1 MSTVL
6 RKRHASL
13 MRSAAFAAT
22 ALALAAGG
30 TATAPTTA
38 YAVACVNGSVGTL
51 VAGNDNANTTN
62 TACGE
67 GLAVA
72 GPAFLIPGFATAYG
86 STATATGFSQR
97 RSVPDEAT
105 VTRWRSAA
113 TATRHSVNGGR
124 CQCFA
129 TATGIQSTALGFQS
143 WPQASTALGANRRDD
158 VATGGQLLRW
168 RKQIPGVG

>member
-38 YAVACVNGSVGTL
+38 YAVVCVNGSVGTL

-67 GLAVA
+67 GAVA
-72 GPAFLIPGFATAYG
+72 GPAFLIPGSATAYG
-86 STATATGFSQR
+86 STATATGLQ
-97 RSVPDEAT
+97 
-105 VTRWRSAA
+105 
-113 TATRHSVNGGR
+113 
-124 CQCFA
+124 
-129 TATGIQSTALGFQS
+129 
-143 WPQASTALGANRRDD
+143 
-158 VATGGQLLRW
+158 
-168 RKQIPGVG
+168 